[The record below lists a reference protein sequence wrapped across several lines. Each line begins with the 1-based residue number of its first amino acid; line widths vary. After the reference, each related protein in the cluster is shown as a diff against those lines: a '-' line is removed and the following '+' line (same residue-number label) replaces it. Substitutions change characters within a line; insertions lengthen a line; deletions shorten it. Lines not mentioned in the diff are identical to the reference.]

1 MESKTKKN
9 LNEKYLQT
17 INIEKEAPKV
27 SPLTPEEQ
35 SKYKYIINI
44 DGHVS
49 AFRLSLEM
57 SMGCCILLVKSTIPN
72 ETFGWKM
79 WFSHLLKPYIHY
91 VPVKSD
97 LSD

>member
-1 MESKTKKN
+1 MKNIFKQLILKK
-9 LNEKYLQT
+9 KSS
-17 INIEKEAPKV
+17 KV

-72 ETFGWKM
+72 ETLWM
-79 WFSHLLKPYIHY
+79 ENVVFS
-91 VPVKSD
+91 VV
-97 LSD
+97 